1 MLHPNTL
8 QEIRESQL
16 PCIEYEIGMFLRL
29 LDRQNEYEEAD
40 QAASTRND
48 YAKIKEI
55 EQNTS
60 EEAIKN
66 ILTYAGM
73 TLEDVSFETQND
85 EVGPADI
92 VIYARNRHRETKK
105 IGVSVK
111 YDNDCIYNYTGRELL
126 TEEQIEFLEGLLPG
140 YVQNYLVEMIER
152 FGNFD
157 NWFQTRFNSRTRIT
171 SEVTN
176 QYISLVRDAVVSR
189 WQEMTHDEKDEF
201 LYKVYRTDSPLDYW
215 IYSFQ
220 KRGRFILCTNPP
232 YIRRSSYDRVTVQ
245 PIASQYIGFFLDNQ
259 LLGKT
264 QIKFNNGILE
274 RYETKTLVNAI
285 GQNDVRKVQEIL
297 DAFQRKGMGIVVEG
311 KPLKYGN
318 PFTSWNFE
326 ISY

>member
-1 MLHPNTL
+1 MLHENTL
-8 QEIRESQL
+8 QEIRDSQL

-29 LDRQNEYEEAD
+29 LANPAEYEAAD
-40 QAASTRND
+40 FAASSRAD
-48 YAKIKEI
+48 YNKIKEI

-73 TLEDVSFETQND
+73 TFEDVSFETQND
-85 EVGPADI
+85 DVGPADI
-92 VIYARNRHRETKK
+92 VIYARNRHREAKK

-111 YDNDCIYNYTGRELL
+111 YDNDCIYNYTGRALL
-126 TEEQIEFLEGLLPG
+126 TEEQIGSLEHLLPQ
-140 YVQNYLVEMIER
+140 YVHMYLDEMIER
-152 FGNFD
+152 FGSFD
-157 NWFQTRFNSRTRIT
+157 AWYQTRFHSRNKIS

-176 QYISLVRDAVVSR
+176 RFIGLVRDAVVLR
-189 WQEMTHDEKDEF
+189 WQEMSHEEKDEF

-220 KRGRFILCTNPP
+220 KRDKFILCTNPP
-232 YIRRSSYDRVTVQ
+232 YIRRSSYDRVTVL
-245 PIASQYIGFFLDNQ
+245 PIAGQYIGFYLDNQ

-274 RYETKTLVNAI
+274 RYETKTLKRAMEQHDTHQIN
-285 GQNDVRKVQEIL
+285 EIL
-297 DAFQRKGMGIVVEG
+297 NTFQRRGMGIVVEG